1 MKYKKTVWRSL
12 AMVTQFGLSM
22 LVPIFLCSFLGIFL
36 GNWLSLPVLMVP
48 FFLLGAA
55 AGFRNVYIMAKSVFN
70 NHEEDDH
77 DQF

>member
-55 AGFRNVYIMAKSVFN
+55 AGFRHVYIMAKSVFN